1 MKTNLLQLKRKH
13 PKWFNFL
20 YHDIWLNRYSR
31 IIVENARKQISRE
44 KDEAWEKQDRA
55 KYDFLTLLDEMY
67 QTLIVEI

>member
-31 IIVENARKQISRE
+31 IIMEKAFKQISRE

-55 KYDFLTLLDEMY
+55 KYDFLTSLDEIY
-67 QTLIVEI
+67 QMLIDKI

>member
-20 YHDIWLNRYSR
+20 YHDIWLNRYIR
-31 IIVENARKQISRE
+31 RLVKNVRKQISRE

-55 KYDFLTLLDEMY
+55 KYDLLTLLDEMY
-67 QTLIVEI
+67 QTLIDEL